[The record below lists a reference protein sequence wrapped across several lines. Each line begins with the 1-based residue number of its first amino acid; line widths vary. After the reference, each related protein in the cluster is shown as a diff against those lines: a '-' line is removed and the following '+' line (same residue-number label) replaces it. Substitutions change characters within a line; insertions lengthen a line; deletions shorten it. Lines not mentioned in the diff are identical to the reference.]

1 MRSRNE
7 TPEQLFD
14 QLYRATSDDVLAYLV
29 RRTRTPEDAADA
41 LAETYAAA
49 WRKLDSLPDGDRAR
63 LWLFGAARN
72 ELRKTASRLRA
83 EQDLAS
89 ALARDLRHAMEEA
102 PSAEDRDE
110 AMRAALAS
118 LSKLDCEIVT
128 LAAWDGFAP
137 REIAAVLALSP
148 NVVRI
153 RLHRAR
159 STLRSSLKHN
169 RRLETTPAPAAQHR
183 RG

>member
-1 MRSRNE
+1 MRSRSE
-7 TPEQLFD
+7 TPEQRFD
-14 QLYRATSDDVLAYLV
+14 QLYRATVDDVLAYLA

-89 ALARDLRHAMEEA
+89 TLARDLRHALEEA
-102 PSAEDRDE
+102 PSAGDRDE
-110 AMRAALAS
+110 AMRAALAT
-118 LSKLDCEIVT
+118 LSKLDYEIVT
-128 LAAWDGFAP
+128 MAAWDGLAP

-159 STLRSSLKHN
+159 SDLRSSLRHN
-169 RRLETTPAPAAQHR
+169 RRLGATPAPAAQHPP
-183 RG
+183 G